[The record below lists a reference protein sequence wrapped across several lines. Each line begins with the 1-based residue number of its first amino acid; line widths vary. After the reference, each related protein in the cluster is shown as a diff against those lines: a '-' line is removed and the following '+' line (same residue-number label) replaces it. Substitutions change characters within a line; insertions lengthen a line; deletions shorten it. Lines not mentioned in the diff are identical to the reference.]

1 MFRPHLWPVAHSLIP
16 CPHEYTAAHMAGWV
30 LGQNTVDP
38 HRPTHSHT
46 LYAYK
51 AYCAPTHICTVY
63 IQTGPIYM
71 LLAHS
76 MSHSTCT
83 QHEQRTCTQRAQ
95 RALRHAPRRM
105 YAIACLTSAY
115 IRRRRKLIYL
125 LVSSRADKERRA
137 LPRHTT
143 PHAQVTQSDL
153 ANNLTVRSPF
163 CRIIEIDCDS
173 WRAVYIVSIFVCQT
187 GL

>member
-1 MFRPHLWPVAHSLIP
+1 MSRRQARARGRGAGFIKRAVGRSLVNGWSHCSAATSAGSTEQWSGDSVWP
-16 CPHEYTAAHMAGWV
+16 GWV

-76 MSHSTCT
+76 MNHSTCT
-83 QHEQRTCTQRAQ
+83 LHEQRTCTQRAQ

-137 LPRHTT
+137 LPRHHNTT
-143 PHAQVTQSDL
+143 NTTG
-153 ANNLTVRSPF
+153 ANDGGCVKQQQPT
-163 CRIIEIDCDS
+163 
-173 WRAVYIVSIFVCQT
+173 
-187 GL
+187 

>member
-16 CPHEYTAAHMAGWV
+16 CSHEYTAAHMAGWV

-105 YAIACLTSAY
+105 YAIACLTRQLVWSS
-115 IRRRRKLIYL
+115 L
-125 LVSSRADKERRA
+125 LSFQQLTVHRPSSDLGSSFAA
-137 LPRHTT
+137 LPSFQ
-143 PHAQVTQSDL
+143 P
-153 ANNLTVRSPF
+153 LT
-163 CRIIEIDCDS
+163 
-173 WRAVYIVSIFVCQT
+173 
-187 GL
+187 G

>member
-1 MFRPHLWPVAHSLIP
+1 
-16 CPHEYTAAHMAGWV
+16 
-30 LGQNTVDP
+30 
-38 HRPTHSHT
+38 
-46 LYAYK
+46 
-51 AYCAPTHICTVY
+51 
-63 IQTGPIYM
+63 M

-115 IRRRRKLIYL
+115 IWRRRKLIYL

-137 LPRHTT
+137 LPRHHNTT
-143 PHAQVTQSDL
+143 NTIG
-153 ANNLTVRSPF
+153 ANDGGCVKQQQPT
-163 CRIIEIDCDS
+163 
-173 WRAVYIVSIFVCQT
+173 
-187 GL
+187 